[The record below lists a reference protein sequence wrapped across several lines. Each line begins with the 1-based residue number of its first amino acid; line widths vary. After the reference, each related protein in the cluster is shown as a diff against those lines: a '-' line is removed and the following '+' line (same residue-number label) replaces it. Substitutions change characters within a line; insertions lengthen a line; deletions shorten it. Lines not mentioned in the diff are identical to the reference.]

1 MSGESVMPLPP
12 DVREQV
18 DGLAS
23 DYEMV
28 AKSISHTQVA
38 QNPVDGVPGWIGE
51 AADAYT
57 SSIQKLGSHTR
68 QLPGIFASAVGV
80 LNDWSAAVGA
90 MITVI
95 VPDLWDRYDQADRD
109 YKNGIA
115 ALQEQITTI
124 RQQGMEP
131 PEVEIIAERDRLA
144 ENLHSAQE
152 SILAAYRQAME
163 GLDQHAQDAANSLKS
178 IQDSVVEP
186 SKQGTR
192 NSVGTTLF
200 NDIPLLDG
208 QAEWEHA
215 QEIAPGMADAMRDKE
230 LTEEELRSFNEKYGD
245 YLSNPLR
252 LIHGV

>member
-1 MSGESVMPLPP
+1 
-12 DVREQV
+12 
-18 DGLAS
+18 
-23 DYEMV
+23 
-28 AKSISHTQVA
+28 
-38 QNPVDGVPGWIGE
+38 
-51 AADAYT
+51 
-57 SSIQKLGSHTR
+57 
-68 QLPGIFASAVGV
+68 
-80 LNDWSAAVGA
+80 
-90 MITVI
+90 
-95 VPDLWDRYDQADRD
+95 
-109 YKNGIA
+109 
-115 ALQEQITTI
+115 
-124 RQQGMEP
+124 MEP

-215 QEIAPGMADAMRDKE
+215 QEIAPDMANAMRDKE

>member
-1 MSGESVMPLPP
+1 
-12 DVREQV
+12 
-18 DGLAS
+18 
-23 DYEMV
+23 
-28 AKSISHTQVA
+28 
-38 QNPVDGVPGWIGE
+38 
-51 AADAYT
+51 
-57 SSIQKLGSHTR
+57 
-68 QLPGIFASAVGV
+68 
-80 LNDWSAAVGA
+80 
-90 MITVI
+90 
-95 VPDLWDRYDQADRD
+95 
-109 YKNGIA
+109 
-115 ALQEQITTI
+115 
-124 RQQGMEP
+124 MEP

-152 SILAAYRQAME
+152 SILAAYRQAMD

-215 QEIAPGMADAMRDKE
+215 QEIAPDMANAMRDKE

-245 YLSNPLR
+245 YLSNPFYANALMQNLTPEEMVEFSLR
-252 LIHGV
+252 VNDFSGIDGGSLAQRVMDGIGTALVLSTGGMNINCNGGETQKNFDIVSSGGLFIGVF